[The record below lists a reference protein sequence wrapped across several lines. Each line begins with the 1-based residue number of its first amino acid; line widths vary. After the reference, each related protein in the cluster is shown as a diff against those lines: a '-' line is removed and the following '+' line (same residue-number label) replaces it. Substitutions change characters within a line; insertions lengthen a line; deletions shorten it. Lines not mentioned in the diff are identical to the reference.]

1 MSGARRKRR
10 PHKGV
15 KMSTDL
21 TVNTHPSR
29 SLPGQAVSLPAAAG
43 KAPAAEAKASANAEL
58 VLAPPKAPKLQL
70 DVKELEK
77 NLKEAIQMLNEQMK
91 SSGRHLNF
99 SIDQEVN
106 RTIIK
111 VKNSNT
117 GELVRQIPDETVL
130 RVAHSIEKVKGMLLD
145 ELA

>member
-1 MSGARRKRR
+1 MPEKARLTLDPEQSRK
-10 PHKGV
+10 
-15 KMSTDL
+15 
-21 TVNTHPSR
+21 
-29 SLPGQAVSLPAAAG
+29 Q
-43 KAPAAEAKASANAEL
+43 
-58 VLAPPKAPKLQL
+58 LQ
-70 DVKELEK
+70 
-77 NLKEAIQMLNEQMK
+77 EAIQMLNEQMK
-91 SSGRHLNF
+91 TSGRNLNF

>member
-1 MSGARRKRR
+1 MSSDLSVTTNPSPTLPGRGLSALGGKD
-10 PHKGV
+10 KAQ
-15 KMSTDL
+15 STDA
-21 TVNTHPSR
+21 
-29 SLPGQAVSLPAAAG
+29 QAP
-43 KAPAAEAKASANAEL
+43 SANADI
-58 VLAPPKAPKLQL
+58 VLSPPTKAPKLQL

-91 SSGRHLNF
+91 SSGRNLNF

-111 VKNSNT
+111 VKNSST

>member
-1 MSGARRKRR
+1 
-10 PHKGV
+10 
-15 KMSTDL
+15 MSTDL
-21 TVNTHPSR
+21 TVTTNPSP
-29 SLPGQAVSLPAAAG
+29 SLPVRGLSALGGKDKAQSTDAQAP
-43 KAPAAEAKASANAEL
+43 SANADI
-58 VLAPPKAPKLQL
+58 VLSAPKAPKLQL
-70 DVKELEK
+70 DFKELEK

-91 SSGRHLNF
+91 TSGRNLNF

-111 VKNSNT
+111 VKNSST

>member
-1 MSGARRKRR
+1 MN
-10 PHKGV
+10 
-15 KMSTDL
+15 TDL
-21 TVNTHPSR
+21 SINASK
-29 SLPGQAVSLPAAAG
+29 SQNLPLQAAVVMESSPKVQSPDPKPVS
-43 KAPAAEAKASANAEL
+43 ASPDI
-58 VLAPPKAPKLQL
+58 VLNPPKAPKLQL

-91 SSGRHLNF
+91 SSGRNLNF

-106 RTIIK
+106 RTIIT

>member
-1 MSGARRKRR
+1 
-10 PHKGV
+10 
-15 KMSTDL
+15 MSTDL

-29 SLPGQAVSLPAAAG
+29 SLPGQAVSLPAAAD
-43 KAPAAEAKASANAEL
+43 KAPAAEAKASANAQL

>member
-1 MSGARRKRR
+1 
-10 PHKGV
+10 
-15 KMSTDL
+15 MSTIL
-21 TVNTHPSR
+21 SVSTNPSHN
-29 SLPGQAVSLPAAAG
+29 LPVQGIPSQAG
-43 KAPAAEAKASANAEL
+43 KDITKSTDADTPYASADI
-58 VLAPPKAPKLQL
+58 VLTPPKAPKLQL

-91 SSGRHLNF
+91 ASGRNLNF

-106 RTIIK
+106 RTVIK
-111 VKNSNT
+111 VKNSTT

>member
-1 MSGARRKRR
+1 
-10 PHKGV
+10 
-15 KMSTDL
+15 MSTDL
-21 TVNTHPSR
+21 TVNIQPSR
-29 SLPGQAVSLPAAAG
+29 SLPGRTVSLPD
-43 KAPAAEAKASANAEL
+43 AAEKAQTAEVKASASADL

-106 RTIIK
+106 RTIIR
-111 VKNSNT
+111 VKNSST

>member
-1 MSGARRKRR
+1 
-10 PHKGV
+10 
-15 KMSTDL
+15 MSTDL
-21 TVNTHPSR
+21 SVNANPSR
-29 SLPGQAVSLPAAAG
+29 SLPGRVVAVPNAAEKAQAAAG
-43 KAPAAEAKASANAEL
+43 KASASADVAL
-58 VLAPPKAPKLQL
+58 SPPKAPKLQL
-70 DVKELEK
+70 DAKELEK

>member
-1 MSGARRKRR
+1 
-10 PHKGV
+10 
-15 KMSTDL
+15 MSTDL
-21 TVNTHPSR
+21 TVTTNPSP
-29 SLPGQAVSLPAAAG
+29 SLPVRGLSALGGKDKAQSTDAQAP
-43 KAPAAEAKASANAEL
+43 SANADI
-58 VLAPPKAPKLQL
+58 VLSPPNAPKLQL
-70 DVKELEK
+70 DFKELEK

-91 SSGRHLNF
+91 TSGRNLNF

-111 VKNSNT
+111 VKYSNT

>member
-1 MSGARRKRR
+1 
-10 PHKGV
+10 
-15 KMSTDL
+15 MSTDL
-21 TVNTHPSR
+21 TVHTNSSR
-29 SLPGQAVSLPAAAG
+29 SQTGRAVAVPDAAEQAQ
-43 KAPAAEAKASANAEL
+43 AAEAKAPSRTDVAL
-58 VLAPPKAPKLQL
+58 VPPKAPKLQL

-106 RTIIK
+106 RTIIR
-111 VKNSNT
+111 VKNSST
-117 GELVRQIPDETVL
+117 GELVRQIPDETGL

>member
-1 MSGARRKRR
+1 
-10 PHKGV
+10 
-15 KMSTDL
+15 MSTNL
-21 TVNTHPSR
+21 TVHSHSSR
-29 SLPGQAVSLPAAAG
+29 DLAGRAVAVTDAAEQAQAVEA
-43 KAPAAEAKASANAEL
+43 KAPARTDVA
-58 VLAPPKAPKLQL
+58 LAPPKAPKLQL

-106 RTIIK
+106 RTIIR